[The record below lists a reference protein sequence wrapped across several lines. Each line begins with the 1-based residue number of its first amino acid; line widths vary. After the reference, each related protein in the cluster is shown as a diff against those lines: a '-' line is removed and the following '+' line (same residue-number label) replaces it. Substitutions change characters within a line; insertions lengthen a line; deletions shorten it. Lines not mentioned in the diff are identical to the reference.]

1 MTPFV
6 ISNLEHKM
14 LHNIVSPHASSHP
27 LTSNMI
33 YVLLVSSNIASERS
47 NKNDVTKDV
56 FERRVFDPG
65 GGVFEC
71 WFGYWCLWSRL
82 VYGTDWVSVWPRVS
96 RLGWDMV
103 FGRGLVVCLHSY
115 LTPHCHFGFCHIME
129 QSRPKRVKTS
139 ATRVRRREVG
149 SPSARDRGDPY
160 YSLILQE
167 TRMAKFQGRK
177 PTYIRS
183 GNYSVHGIKGQ
194 VYPALVREF
203 YANFRYK
210 DGKYWSMIS
219 GNLFELNDEI
229 FMNVGGLSSSGYSIG
244 DCSWKSTS
252 LSKRPSFIHS
262 GSTDQSWS
270 LSVENRLLH
279 YIIAYILVQR
289 NTNHA
294 QPTVNDLRFMY
305 AVKNNVMINWPE
317 EILKIMN
324 SVSLSQSKL
333 LPYSIFISRIVDYL
347 RIDVSDTII
356 VEYTDK
362 DHLVGESLIHKMG
375 IYKYGST
382 WQYQE
387 DYTTFGLDLSDDD
400 NQDDTDNQHA
410 TAQGE
415 PSGSAPQKSA
425 FGFDQLEAMEQRLN
439 NRMDLH
445 FQGLKT
451 HTLLVDRN
459 NSFRY
464 LRIISTLPTQ
474 SSSYLHLMW
483 SLSSSKRGD

>member
-1 MTPFV
+1 
-6 ISNLEHKM
+6 
-14 LHNIVSPHASSHP
+14 
-27 LTSNMI
+27 
-33 YVLLVSSNIASERS
+33 
-47 NKNDVTKDV
+47 
-56 FERRVFDPG
+56 
-65 GGVFEC
+65 
-71 WFGYWCLWSRL
+71 
-82 VYGTDWVSVWPRVS
+82 
-96 RLGWDMV
+96 
-103 FGRGLVVCLHSY
+103 
-115 LTPHCHFGFCHIME
+115 ME

-177 PTYIRS
+177 PTYIRYVDLTWLS
-183 GNYSVHGIKGQ
+183 EQNFSFPHDMEAQGTIQFMELKGQ

-229 FMNVGGLSSSGYSIG
+229 FMNGQLTKAG
-244 DCSWKSTS
+244 
-252 LSKRPSFIHS
+252 
-262 GSTDQSWS
+262 S

-294 QPTVNDLRFMY
+294 QPIVNDLRF
-305 AVKNNVMINWPE
+305 IRSCFPT
-317 EILKIMN
+317 
-324 SVSLSQSKL
+324 VSSSHASL
-333 LPYSIFISRIVDYL
+333 
-347 RIDVSDTII
+347 TICALTF
-356 VEYTDK
+356 EYTDK

-400 NQDDTDNQHA
+400 NQDGTDNQHA

-415 PSGSAPQKSA
+415 PSGSAPQNSA

-445 FQGLKT
+445 FQGLKDSYFAGMEQYEERQT
-451 HTLLVDRN
+451 AYSDNQFRELRN
-459 NSFRY
+459 
-464 LRIISTLPTQ
+464 LIQSTAEAQNALFCSEFQ
-474 SSSYLHLMW
+474 K
-483 SLSSSKRGD
+483 LSVLIRGDQNIVTSADHTDDPHPPPQP

>member
-1 MTPFV
+1 
-6 ISNLEHKM
+6 
-14 LHNIVSPHASSHP
+14 
-27 LTSNMI
+27 
-33 YVLLVSSNIASERS
+33 
-47 NKNDVTKDV
+47 
-56 FERRVFDPG
+56 
-65 GGVFEC
+65 
-71 WFGYWCLWSRL
+71 
-82 VYGTDWVSVWPRVS
+82 
-96 RLGWDMV
+96 
-103 FGRGLVVCLHSY
+103 
-115 LTPHCHFGFCHIME
+115 ME
-129 QSRPKRVKTS
+129 QGRTKRVKTS

-149 SPSARDRGDPY
+149 SPSTRDRGDPY

-177 PTYIRS
+177 PTYIRYVDLTWLAEQNFS
-183 GNYSVHGIKGQ
+183 FPHDMEAQGTIQFMELKGQ

-219 GNLFELNDEI
+219 GNLFELNDDI

-244 DCSWKSTS
+244 DCSWVK
-252 LSKRPSFIHS
+252 
-262 GSTDQSWS
+262 
-270 LSVENRLLH
+270 ENFDP
-279 YIIAYILVQR
+279 IER

-362 DHLVGESLIHKMG
+362 DHLVGKSLIHKMG
-375 IYKYGST
+375 IYKYGTT

-387 DYTTFGLDLSDDD
+387 DYTTIGLDLSDDD
-400 NQDDTDNQHA
+400 NQDDRGNQHA
-410 TAQGE
+410 TTQGE
-415 PSGSAPQKSA
+415 PSGSAPHNSV
-425 FGFDQLEAMEQRLN
+425 FGLDQLEAMEQRLN

-445 FQGLKT
+445 FQGLKDSYFAGVEQYEERQT
-451 HTLLVDRN
+451 AYSDNQFRELRNLIQSTAEAQNALFCSEFQKLSVLITGDQNIVIPAGHTDD
-459 NSFRY
+459 
-464 LRIISTLPTQ
+464 PHPPPQ
-474 SSSYLHLMW
+474 P
-483 SLSSSKRGD
+483 

>member
-1 MTPFV
+1 
-6 ISNLEHKM
+6 
-14 LHNIVSPHASSHP
+14 
-27 LTSNMI
+27 
-33 YVLLVSSNIASERS
+33 
-47 NKNDVTKDV
+47 
-56 FERRVFDPG
+56 
-65 GGVFEC
+65 
-71 WFGYWCLWSRL
+71 
-82 VYGTDWVSVWPRVS
+82 
-96 RLGWDMV
+96 
-103 FGRGLVVCLHSY
+103 
-115 LTPHCHFGFCHIME
+115 ME

-177 PTYIRS
+177 PTYIRYVDLTWLS
-183 GNYSVHGIKGQ
+183 EQNFSFPHDMEAQGTIQFMELKGQ

-229 FMNVGGLSSSGYSIG
+229 FMNGQLTKAG
-244 DCSWKSTS
+244 
-252 LSKRPSFIHS
+252 
-262 GSTDQSWS
+262 S

-294 QPTVNDLRFMY
+294 QPIVNDLRFMY

-347 RIDVSDTII
+347 RID
-356 VEYTDK
+356 
-362 DHLVGESLIHKMG
+362 
-375 IYKYGST
+375 
-382 WQYQE
+382 
-387 DYTTFGLDLSDDD
+387 
-400 NQDDTDNQHA
+400 
-410 TAQGE
+410 
-415 PSGSAPQKSA
+415 
-425 FGFDQLEAMEQRLN
+425 LEAMEQRLN

-445 FQGLKT
+445 FQGLKDSYFAGMEQYEERQT
-451 HTLLVDRN
+451 AYSDNQFRELRN
-459 NSFRY
+459 
-464 LRIISTLPTQ
+464 LIQSTAEAQNALFCSEFQ
-474 SSSYLHLMW
+474 K
-483 SLSSSKRGD
+483 LSVLIRGDQNIVTSADHTDDPHPPPQP

>member
-1 MTPFV
+1 
-6 ISNLEHKM
+6 
-14 LHNIVSPHASSHP
+14 
-27 LTSNMI
+27 
-33 YVLLVSSNIASERS
+33 
-47 NKNDVTKDV
+47 
-56 FERRVFDPG
+56 
-65 GGVFEC
+65 
-71 WFGYWCLWSRL
+71 
-82 VYGTDWVSVWPRVS
+82 
-96 RLGWDMV
+96 
-103 FGRGLVVCLHSY
+103 
-115 LTPHCHFGFCHIME
+115 ME

-177 PTYIRS
+177 PTYIRYVDLTWLAEQNFS
-183 GNYSVHGIKGQ
+183 FPHDMEAQGTIQFMELKGQ

-210 DGKYWSMIS
+210 DGKYWSMIP

-244 DCSWKSTS
+244 DCSWVKENFDPTEVYKSFLRGPHLYIQGQLTKAG
-252 LSKRPSFIHS
+252 L
-262 GSTDQSWS
+262 

-375 IYKYGST
+375 
-382 WQYQE
+382 
-387 DYTTFGLDLSDDD
+387 
-400 NQDDTDNQHA
+400 
-410 TAQGE
+410 E
-415 PSGSAPQKSA
+415 PSGSAPQNSA

-445 FQGLKT
+445 FQGLKDSYFAGMEQYEERQT
-451 HTLLVDRN
+451 AYSDN
-459 NSFRY
+459 QFRE
-464 LRIISTLPTQ
+464 LWNLIQSTAEAQNALFCSEFQ
-474 SSSYLHLMW
+474 K
-483 SLSSSKRGD
+483 LSVLIRGDQNIVISADHTDDPHPPPQP

>member
-1 MTPFV
+1 
-6 ISNLEHKM
+6 
-14 LHNIVSPHASSHP
+14 
-27 LTSNMI
+27 
-33 YVLLVSSNIASERS
+33 
-47 NKNDVTKDV
+47 
-56 FERRVFDPG
+56 
-65 GGVFEC
+65 
-71 WFGYWCLWSRL
+71 
-82 VYGTDWVSVWPRVS
+82 
-96 RLGWDMV
+96 
-103 FGRGLVVCLHSY
+103 
-115 LTPHCHFGFCHIME
+115 ME
-129 QSRPKRVKTS
+129 QGRTKRVKTS
-139 ATRVRRREVG
+139 ATRVRRWEVS
-149 SPSARDRGDPY
+149 SPSTRDRGDPY

-177 PTYIRS
+177 PTYIRYVDLTWLAEQNFS
-183 GNYSVHGIKGQ
+183 FPHDMEAQGTIQFMELKGQ

-219 GNLFELNDEI
+219 GNLFELNDDI

-244 DCSWKSTS
+244 DCSWVKENFDPTEVYKSFLRGPHLYIQGQLT
-252 LSKRPSFIHS
+252 KA
-262 GSTDQSWS
+262 GS

-324 SVSLSQSKL
+324 SLSLSQSKL

-362 DHLVGESLIHKMG
+362 DYL
-375 IYKYGST
+375 
-382 WQYQE
+382 
-387 DYTTFGLDLSDDD
+387 DYTTIGLDLSDDD
-400 NQDDTDNQHA
+400 NQDDTSNQLA
-410 TAQGE
+410 TTQGE
-415 PSGSAPQKSA
+415 PSGSAPQNSA
-425 FGFDQLEAMEQRLN
+425 FGLDQLEAMEQRLN

-445 FQGLKT
+445 FQGLKDSYFAGMEQYEERQNAYSDNQFRE
-451 HTLLVDRN
+451 LRN
-459 NSFRY
+459 
-464 LRIISTLPTQ
+464 LIQSTVEAQNALFCSEFQ
-474 SSSYLHLMW
+474 K
-483 SLSSSKRGD
+483 LSVLFRGDQNIVIPAGHTNDPHPPPQP

>member
-1 MTPFV
+1 
-6 ISNLEHKM
+6 
-14 LHNIVSPHASSHP
+14 
-27 LTSNMI
+27 
-33 YVLLVSSNIASERS
+33 
-47 NKNDVTKDV
+47 
-56 FERRVFDPG
+56 
-65 GGVFEC
+65 
-71 WFGYWCLWSRL
+71 
-82 VYGTDWVSVWPRVS
+82 
-96 RLGWDMV
+96 
-103 FGRGLVVCLHSY
+103 
-115 LTPHCHFGFCHIME
+115 ME
-129 QSRPKRVKTS
+129 QGRTKRVKTS

-149 SPSARDRGDPY
+149 SPSTRDRGDPY

-177 PTYIRS
+177 PTYVRFPHDMEAQGTIQFMEL
-183 GNYSVHGIKGQ
+183 KGQ

-219 GNLFELNDEI
+219 GNLFELNDDI

-244 DCSWKSTS
+244 DCSWVYKSFLRGPHLYIQGQLT
-252 LSKRPSFIHS
+252 KA
-262 GSTDQSWS
+262 GS

-305 AVKNNVMINWPE
+305 AVKNNPE

-375 IYKYGST
+375 ICKYGTT

-387 DYTTFGLDLSDDD
+387 DYTTIGIDLSDDD
-400 NQDDTDNQHA
+400 NQDDMGNQHA
-410 TAQGE
+410 TTQGE
-415 PSGSAPQKSA
+415 PSGSAPQNSA
-425 FGFDQLEAMEQRLN
+425 FGLD
-439 NRMDLH
+439 
-445 FQGLKT
+445 
-451 HTLLVDRN
+451 
-459 NSFRY
+459 
-464 LRIISTLPTQ
+464 
-474 SSSYLHLMW
+474 
-483 SLSSSKRGD
+483 